1 MKRSKI
7 AVMAILAILVM
18 LFAEIGIAQERQ
30 QEQGL
35 MAKVW
40 EQKDKKEWDKT
51 DSILLGTAVTLLAVD
66 WNQTRIIARNP
77 DRFNEKNAILG
88 NHPSVGKV
96 NGYFAAAIIGTI
108 GVAMALP
115 SEYRKFWLGGIT
127 VLEVSVTQHNRSL
140 GIKTSF

>member
-30 QEQGL
+30 QERGL

-40 EQKDKKEWDKT
+40 
-51 DSILLGTAVTLLAVD
+51 VTLLAVD

>member
-1 MKRSKI
+1 MKRSKT
-7 AVMAILAILVM
+7 AVMAILAMVGM
-18 LFAEIGIAQERQ
+18 LFAEIGVAQEQ
-30 QEQGL
+30 QTEQSL
-35 MAKVW
+35 LTKAW
-40 EQKDKKEWDKT
+40 EQKDKNEWDKT
-51 DSILLGTAVTLLAVD
+51 DSLLLGTAVTLLAVD
-66 WNQTRIIARNP
+66 WNQTRTIARNP

-88 NHPSVGKV
+88 NHPGVGKV
-96 NGYFAAAIIGTI
+96 NGYFAAAIIGTV

>member
-1 MKRSKI
+1 MNRNKT
-7 AVMAILAILVM
+7 AVMAILVIFVT
-18 LFAEIGIAQERQ
+18 LFAEIGVAQEQ
-30 QEQGL
+30 QTEQGL
-35 MAKVW
+35 LSKVW

-51 DSILLGTAVTLLAVD
+51 DSLLLGTAVTLLAVD
-66 WNQTRIIARNP
+66 WNQTRTIARNP
-77 DRFNEKNAILG
+77 DRFHETNQILG

-96 NGYFAAAIIGTI
+96 NGYFATAIIGTV